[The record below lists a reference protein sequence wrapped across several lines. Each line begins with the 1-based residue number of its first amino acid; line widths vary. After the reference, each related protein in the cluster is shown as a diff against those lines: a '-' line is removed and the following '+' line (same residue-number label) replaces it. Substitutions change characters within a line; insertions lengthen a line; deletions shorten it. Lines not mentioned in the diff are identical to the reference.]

1 MADVAAEQP
10 VLDASALV
18 QVLARTAR
26 AVAAAKQPED
36 SLYAVLTAIRSAL
49 GATGA
54 ALLQAEQGRLLPVA
68 QEGMQIDER
77 PLDESWP
84 PPRDGGGYPVL
95 LGGQLEGVLLLA
107 NVPAA
112 VLSAQEI
119 PLAALLDLA
128 AVVLRTHRLSEERR
142 KARQAQ
148 EIHSLE
154 RLSRTPVTAQALG
167 LAPLRQ
173 VLPEVFAELVRRYVD
188 LLDGALEQRAYKVDR
203 GVSEQLR
210 ALAEEIGSY
219 NAGPRD
225 VIEVHTAALKQK
237 TAALPPTLA
246 QAYLEEGRLVALELM
261 GHLASYYRRYA
272 VRPWPAGSRQSG
284 AAVQ

>member
-188 LLDGALEQRAYKVDR
+188 LLDGAL
-203 GVSEQLR
+203 
-210 ALAEEIGSY
+210 AEEIGSY